1 MTKRRFGWALLLIF
15 IVMNGVAFQHAYKFT
30 HFSETAAARTQDP
43 KELSVLS
50 KAKILFTGIDN
61 PRPEA
66 KSLPDIPFKTIRII
80 STHELECWQM
90 EVPRARGTVIMFHG
104 YAGEKSS
111 LLTRAKEFRKLG
123 YNTVLVDFMGSGG
136 STGDGTSI
144 GYMEAIQVKD
154 CFEYISEQSKH
165 VILFGTSMGAAAILK
180 AMDDYTLPVESII
193 LECPFGSLYKTVCAR
208 FELMHVPAVP
218 MAALLCFWGGVQ
230 NGYWAFSH
238 NPSAYAKSVSCPVL
252 LLFGEDDDRVTHEE
266 TDLIFAN
273 LHGKKQLKVYTG
285 IGHNVFTKS
294 NEKQW
299 VKDVTS
305 FLVTVN

>member
-15 IVMNGVAFQHAYKFT
+15 IVMNVVAFQHAYKFT
-30 HFSETAAARTQDP
+30 HFSETASARTQDP
-43 KELSVLS
+43 NDLSILD
-50 KAKILFTGIDN
+50 KTKILFTGIDN

-66 KSLPDIPFKTIRII
+66 KSLPDIPYKTIRII
-80 STHELECWQM
+80 STHELECWRM
-90 EVPRARGTVIMFHG
+90 EVPRAKGTVILFHG

-136 STGDGTSI
+136 STGSGTSI
-144 GYMEAIQVKD
+144 GYTEAVQVKD
-154 CFEYISEQSKH
+154 CFEYINKQSKH
-165 VILFGTSMGAAAILK
+165 VILFGTSMGAAAVLK
-180 AMDDYTLPVESII
+180 AMNDYTLPVTSII

-218 MAALLCFWGGVQ
+218 MAALLCLWGGVQ

-238 NPSAYAKSVSCPVL
+238 NPSTYAKSVSCPVL
-252 LLFGEDDDRVTHEE
+252 LLFGEDDDRVTREE

-273 LHGKKQLKVYTG
+273 LKGKKQLKVYTG
-285 IGHNVFTKS
+285 IGNAIFTKS

-299 VKDVTS
+299 VKDVAS
-305 FLVTVN
+305 FLSASH

>member
-1 MTKRRFGWALLLIF
+1 
-15 IVMNGVAFQHAYKFT
+15 
-30 HFSETAAARTQDP
+30 
-43 KELSVLS
+43 
-50 KAKILFTGIDN
+50 
-61 PRPEA
+61 
-66 KSLPDIPFKTIRII
+66 
-80 STHELECWQM
+80 
-90 EVPRARGTVIMFHG
+90 
-104 YAGEKSS
+104 

>member
-1 MTKRRFGWALLLIF
+1 MD
-15 IVMNGVAFQHAYKFT
+15 VPHAK
-30 HFSETAAARTQDP
+30 
-43 KELSVLS
+43 
-50 KAKILFTGIDN
+50 
-61 PRPEA
+61 
-66 KSLPDIPFKTIRII
+66 
-80 STHELECWQM
+80 
-90 EVPRARGTVIMFHG
+90 GTVILFHG

-136 STGDGTSI
+136 SSGDGTSI
-144 GYMEAIQVKD
+144 GYTEAVQVRD
-154 CFEYISEQSKH
+154 CFEYISKQSKH

-180 AMDDYTLPVESII
+180 AMDDYILPVASLI

-238 NPSAYAKSVSCPVL
+238 NPSTYAKSVSCPVL
-252 LLFGEDDDRVTHEE
+252 LLFGEDDDRVTREE

-273 LHGKKQLKVYTG
+273 LKGRKHLKVYTG
-285 IGHNVFTKS
+285 IGHAIFTKS
-294 NEKQW
+294 NEKLW
-299 VKDVTS
+299 VKDVAS
-305 FLVTVN
+305 FLRTAH